1 MFKGFNIKYPEYE
14 IITPQTGWSINVRT
28 MNVQEEERL
37 KGSILTPS
45 SITDHLNKCLYDTIT
60 KKPAEMPDYDSF
72 LRKITLKDRDALLY
86 GLYHITYEDIR
97 NYEINCGT
105 CKKTY
110 AVTIKAS
117 TTFNMNPYPNKD
129 ILTKKVTKELSIS
142 KGVFVTLRQ
151 PTLFDEM
158 TVMKTVQSA
167 MFSVDLI
174 TETLII
180 DKFQH
185 DPDSGDSIIY
195 TERDDIISAYQQ
207 LPALDKRDIYK
218 LYREEFGQY
227 GINLKMRSTCIH
239 CQNQEEV
246 DIDLVQN
253 FFRMVYTV

>member
-1 MFKGFNIKYPEYE
+1 
-14 IITPQTGWSINVRT
+14 
-28 MNVQEEERL
+28 
-37 KGSILTPS
+37 
-45 SITDHLNKCLYDTIT
+45 
-60 KKPAEMPDYDSF
+60 
-72 LRKITLKDRDALLY
+72 
-86 GLYHITYEDIR
+86 
-97 NYEINCGT
+97 
-105 CKKTY
+105 
-110 AVTIKAS
+110 
-117 TTFNMNPYPNKD
+117 
-129 ILTKKVTKELSIS
+129 
-142 KGVFVTLRQ
+142 
-151 PTLFDEM
+151 M

-253 FFRMVYTV
+253 FFRMVYTIWCYR

>member
-45 SITDHLNKCLYDTIT
+45 SITEHLNRCIYETIT
-60 KKPAEMPDYDSF
+60 KKPQEITDFDSF

-97 NYEINCGT
+97 NYEISCGA
-105 CKKTY
+105 CKKSY

-117 TTFNMNPYPNKD
+117 TTFNLNPYPNKD
-129 ILTKKVTKELSIS
+129 ILTKKVTKELPIS

-151 PTLFDEM
+151 PTLFDEL
-158 TVMKTVQSA
+158 TIMKTVQTSLYS
-167 MFSVDLI
+167 MDLI

-180 DKFQH
+180 NSFQQNQEN
-185 DPDSGDSIIY
+185 GDSVVY
-195 TERDDIISAYQQ
+195 SERDDIINAYKQ
-207 LPALDKRDIYK
+207 LPALDKREIYK
-218 LYREEFGQY
+218 IYRDEFGQY
-227 GINLKMRSTCIH
+227 GINLKMRSTCVH

-253 FFRMVYTV
+253 FFRMVYSI